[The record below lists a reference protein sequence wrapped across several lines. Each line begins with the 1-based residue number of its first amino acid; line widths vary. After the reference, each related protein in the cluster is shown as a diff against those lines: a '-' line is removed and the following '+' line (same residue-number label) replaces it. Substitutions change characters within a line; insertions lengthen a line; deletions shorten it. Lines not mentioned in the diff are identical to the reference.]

1 MEKFM
6 KGDVVVIPFPFSDLS
21 SSKKRPALVLATLKG
36 NDIVLCQ
43 ITSEARF
50 DEYSIELKENDFKKG
65 KLNINSMIR
74 PNKLF
79 ITLKDANEEASL
91 LALQTSTPAYIFEC
105 ISVVEVKKV
114 EYMSKAYN
122 VRGELI
128 PNE

>member
-1 MEKFM
+1 MLRKCW
-6 KGDVVVIPFPFSDLS
+6 
-21 SSKKRPALVLATLKG
+21 LVLPQGTEQ
-36 NDIVLCQ
+36 IVSQ
-43 ITSEARF
+43 EWG
-50 DEYSIELKENDFKKG
+50 YSLPNK
-65 KLNINSMIR
+65 IR